1 MAISWGAWDYGSSS
15 AGFRVGIEVT
25 TSAVTSA
32 SASVTFTVKVYVEAM
47 YNVDDEMTVTYGGNI
62 SGSSTQNLTTGSSGG
77 TKLWGTL
84 THTYNYSTWGSSP
97 GSRSFSGSLS
107 GVYNGANPTKTVT
120 VTIPAR
126 PYAKP
131 AAPTSVVQTRNS
143 DTQHTV
149 TWVRNATAS
158 APYTSLTVQR
168 RVYSGSTWS
177 AWATVA
183 TTTSTAT
190 SYVDKT
196 VTANAG
202 YQYQVKANNAAGSSA
217 YVIPTAQYNTPAAPS
232 NVAAVLSQ
240 TGTSIR
246 VDWKNNHYTSSNVTY
261 TIQRSVAGGAFA
273 NVVTGLASGTTSWI
287 DNAPGAGTNQY
298 QVAASHTVPPTTSA
312 FVASN
317 TVSTTVPPL
326 APTLLSPNGT
336 AVDWTLPQ
344 TLTWQHNPG
353 GDQAAQS
360 SFIIEYSNDSGATW
374 LPLNG
379 AGTTST
385 VSSYTVPANT
395 LTNGT
400 TRLWRVRTRGVT
412 SAGYGAN
419 SSSAT
424 IVGSLTPVT
433 AITGPPTTVL
443 SLPATATWTYTQGN
457 GSAQTAWEL
466 ELVEGTQV
474 RETASGTTALSYA
487 LTYAVQQGASY
498 TLRVRT
504 RSAAGIWSAWA
515 TRALTI
521 NLLPPAHVTTTAE
534 FQAATGTTVLHLE
547 ATAAVGG
554 SEVAATS
561 ATVERLV
568 EGDEWVTLYRDL
580 ALPSDVLDLLPS
592 TTKLNQYRITAKSA
606 TPTYRT
612 EAIVDVLPPAP
623 FLADDR
629 KDRQWVFVNYGDG
642 FGTVLRFRSA
652 PKLSVTSGREKNANR
667 FAGRTK
673 PVPQLGQARSRT
685 VSVGG
690 SLAYDKAGV
699 NDDEVFLWDSPPEDW
714 DEAGEESEV
723 VCYRDFRGRRIFG
736 ILSDVTVGDE
746 FPGLASVGFTVTEVD
761 FREVY
766 A

>member
-261 TIQRSVAGGAFA
+261 TIQRSVAGG
-273 NVVTGLASGTTSWI
+273 GLRERRHRPRLGDDELDRQRARGGDEPI
-287 DNAPGAGTNQY
+287 PGRRL
-298 QVAASHTVPPTTSA
+298 SHRPADDVRLRRLEHCLDDRPPTGPDPP
-312 FVASN
+312 
-317 TVSTTVPPL
+317 VPERDRRRLDPPPDPHL
-326 APTLLSPNGT
+326 
-336 AVDWTLPQ
+336 
-344 TLTWQHNPG
+344 
-353 GDQAAQS
+353 AAQP
-360 SFIIEYSNDSGATW
+360 GRGPGRPV
-374 LPLNG
+374 LLHH
-379 AGTTST
+379 
-385 VSSYTVPANT
+385 
-395 LTNGT
+395 
-400 TRLWRVRTRGVT
+400 RV
-412 SAGYGAN
+412 
-419 SSSAT
+419 
-424 IVGSLTPVT
+424 
-433 AITGPPTTVL
+433 
-443 SLPATATWTYTQGN
+443 
-457 GSAQTAWEL
+457 
-466 ELVEGTQV
+466 
-474 RETASGTTALSYA
+474 
-487 LTYAVQQGASY
+487 
-498 TLRVRT
+498 
-504 RSAAGIWSAWA
+504 
-515 TRALTI
+515 
-521 NLLPPAHVTTTAE
+521 
-534 FQAATGTTVLHLE
+534 FQ
-547 ATAAVGG
+547 
-554 SEVAATS
+554 
-561 ATVERLV
+561 
-568 EGDEWVTLYRDL
+568 
-580 ALPSDVLDLLPS
+580 
-592 TTKLNQYRITAKSA
+592 
-606 TPTYRT
+606 
-612 EAIVDVLPPAP
+612 
-623 FLADDR
+623 
-629 KDRQWVFVNYGDG
+629 
-642 FGTVLRFRSA
+642 
-652 PKLSVTSGREKNANR
+652 
-667 FAGRTK
+667 
-673 PVPQLGQARSRT
+673 
-685 VSVGG
+685 
-690 SLAYDKAGV
+690 
-699 NDDEVFLWDSPPEDW
+699 
-714 DEAGEESEV
+714 
-723 VCYRDFRGRRIFG
+723 
-736 ILSDVTVGDE
+736 
-746 FPGLASVGFTVTEVD
+746 
-761 FREVY
+761 
-766 A
+766 